1 MVPYDSLSE
10 AQKSRIMENGN
21 ITLNVRSNSVSLQ
34 PVLQSLYEQIVG
46 YDAKAKVQVSAITY
60 PQINQQANLSDLSY
74 QVGLYLLCLLLILL
88 IAAYR
93 VKNRMPELA
102 VRKILGQEIRTIALL
117 VFVENLVELMASFC
131 LYFVVHVVFSL
142 NMQRSILP
150 MAASDVWKTI
160 WIGAVYFCSVLLVE
174 TAVPVFVVARSHPV
188 KILSGK
194 GGMGL

>member
-1 MVPYDSLSE
+1 M
-10 AQKSRIMENGN
+10 
-21 ITLNVRSNSVSLQ
+21 
-34 PVLQSLYEQIVG
+34 
-46 YDAKAKVQVSAITY
+46 
-60 PQINQQANLSDLSY
+60 
-74 QVGLYLLCLLLILL
+74 
-88 IAAYR
+88 
-93 VKNRMPELA
+93 
-102 VRKILGQEIRTIALL
+102 
-117 VFVENLVELMASFC
+117 FVENLVELMASFC